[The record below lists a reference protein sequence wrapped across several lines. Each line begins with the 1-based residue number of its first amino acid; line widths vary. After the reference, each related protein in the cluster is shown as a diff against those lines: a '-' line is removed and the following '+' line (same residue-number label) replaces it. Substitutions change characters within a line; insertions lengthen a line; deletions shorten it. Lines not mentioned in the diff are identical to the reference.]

1 MVHPP
6 VSLYLCIKRFP
17 REIRKK
23 VRKLLYHSLRTNV
36 AEDEGFEFLFFHSFG
51 SILLFT
57 LQSFYFQRFT

>member
-36 AEDEGFEFLFFHSFG
+36 AEDEGFEPPRTESESGVLPLH
-51 SILLFT
+51 
-57 LQSFYFQRFT
+57 

>member
-23 VRKLLYHSLRTNV
+23 VRKLLYHSLRTNMV
-36 AEDEGFEFLFFHSFG
+36 IGCMTEVRVTPRNTLK
-51 SILLFT
+51 ILH
-57 LQSFYFQRFT
+57 FYGMDARVSQ